1 MAYLL
6 DTNIVS
12 LAMKGDRYILN
23 RIKMLNLSK
32 TRVAICGVTYFE
44 IRRGLLAKNAIRQ
57 IEKFEAFRQSLPMIL
72 LDDLAIFERAAVI
85 HADLKKRGLPIQTE
99 DILIAATG
107 MVKELTVVSR
117 DRDLGRIEG
126 LDWQTWEDGE
136 MGS

>member
-1 MAYLL
+1 MTYLL

-12 LAMKGDRYILN
+12 LAIRGDRAIET
-23 RIKMLNLSK
+23 RIKGLKLQGDP
-32 TRVAICGVTYFE
+32 ACICGITYFE
-44 IRRGLLAKNAIRQ
+44 IRRGLLAANATRRMQ
-57 IEKFEAFRQSLPMIL
+57 QFQTLSASFQMIL

-107 MVKELTVVSR
+107 MVKGLTVISR

-136 MGS
+136 IG